1 MRGYITRGRVEG
13 TWYLRVELSRDP
25 SGKRRQQRETVRGT
39 KREAEA
45 RLRDLVRVA
54 ENGGL
59 DTDRL
64 TLAELALGTVSKHQ
78 CDGACGQSLHEPY
91 RVGGWINA
99 TKTRVGHRTLV
110 RYRQIVMQYLI
121 PAFGEM
127 RVDRLKPAHIEA
139 ALSAWSAA
147 ARVERTGRPLSTR
160 SIKHLRDTM
169 RALCR
174 WGVRMELIPR
184 DVTSAVQPPKVE
196 QREMQTL
203 DVAGVAAL
211 LKAAEGTELQ
221 APIAVLV
228 GTGLRRGE
236 LFGLRW
242 TDIDFEG
249 GRLTVRRSIEMFE
262 GNRREKPPKTMRSAR
277 TLSLASFVIEALQRQ
292 RREQCDRLIRLRG
305 SELEARRLQDNAYIF
320 DRLDGTPWNPDS
332 FSWSFAQL
340 VQRSKVPKVRLHDLR
355 HSHATLALAAGTDLK
370 TISAALG
377 HSTIAVTANT
387 YVHAIEATQRRHAD
401 RIEAILG
408 EAVASALSRNPK
420 NPGESVPQGCHTPLA
435 PMKKAR
441 NHGLGMVAPTGFE
454 PVLPP

>member
-1 MRGYITRGRVEG
+1 
-13 TWYLRVELSRDP
+13 
-25 SGKRRQQRETVRGT
+25 
-39 KREAEA
+39 
-45 RLRDLVRVA
+45 
-54 ENGGL
+54 L
-59 DTDRL
+59 D
-64 TLAELALGTVSKHQ
+64 Q
-78 CDGACGQSLHEPY
+78 CDEDA
-91 RVGGWINA
+91 RW
-99 TKTRVGHRTLV
+99 HRTLV
-110 RYRQIVMQYLI
+110 RYRQIVMQYLV

-139 ALSAWSAA
+139 ALSEWSTA
-147 ARVERTGRPLSTR
+147 ARAERTGKPLSTR
-160 SIKHLRDTM
+160 SIKRLRDTM

-174 WGVRMELIPR
+174 WGVRMELIAR
-184 DVTSAVQPPKVE
+184 DVTAAVQPPKVE

-242 TDIDFEG
+242 ADIDFEG
-249 GRLTVRRSIEMFE
+249 GRLTVRRSVEMFE
-262 GNRREKPPKTMRSAR
+262 GRRREKPPKTTRSAR
-277 TLSLASFVIEALQRQ
+277 TLSLASFVIEALWKQ
-292 RREQCDRLIRLRG
+292 RREQHDRLARLHD
-305 SELEARRLQDNAYIF
+305 SEREAQRLQMNTYVF
-320 DRLDGTPWNPDS
+320 DRADGAPWNPDS
-332 FSWSFAQL
+332 FSWSFAEL
-340 VQRSKVPKVRLHDLR
+340 VRRSKLPKIRLHDLR

-377 HSTIAVTANT
+377 HSTIAITANT

-408 EAVASALSRNPK
+408 DAVTGALSQSPK
-420 NPGESVPQGCHTPLA
+420 NPGESVPQRCHAPRL

-454 PVLPP
+454 PSASGPGRSLAIL